1 MKNQLLIL
9 LTTLQSKPLLMISS
23 ILSFFVPDG
32 NILILVGCAIILDTL
47 TGIWK
52 SIKTGQQITSR
63 KLSSVISKMLL
74 YQSTVLLF
82 YMLDVFILNEI
93 VIAFFNVPL
102 LTTKILGLTL
112 VSVEIVSINENYK
125 KVMNVDLWSSLKNM
139 LSRAK
144 EIKTD
149 ISKVNEKNR

>member
-23 ILSFFVPDG
+23 ILSFFIPVG

-93 VIAFFNVPL
+93 VIAFFKVPL

-112 VSVEIVSINENYK
+112 VSVEIVSINENYR

>member
-23 ILSFFVPDG
+23 ILSFFVPVG

-74 YQSTVLLF
+74 YQATVLLF

-125 KVMNVDLWSSLKNM
+125 KVMNIDLWSSLKNM

>member
-23 ILSFFVPDG
+23 ILSFFVPVG

>member
-23 ILSFFVPDG
+23 ILSFFIPVG

-47 TGIWK
+47 TGVWK

-82 YMLDVFILNEI
+82 YMLDIFILNEI

-125 KVMNVDLWSSLKNM
+125 KVMNVDLWSSLKSM

-149 ISKVNEKNR
+149 ISKVDEKNR

>member
-23 ILSFFVPDG
+23 ILSFFIPVG

-112 VSVEIVSINENYK
+112 VSVDSIYK
-125 KVMNVDLWSSLKNM
+125 
-139 LSRAK
+139 
-144 EIKTD
+144 
-149 ISKVNEKNR
+149 

>member
-23 ILSFFVPDG
+23 ILSFFIPVG

>member
-23 ILSFFVPDG
+23 ILSFFIPVG

-74 YQSTVLLF
+74 YQATVLLF

-125 KVMNVDLWSSLKNM
+125 KVMNIDLWSSLKNM

>member
-23 ILSFFVPDG
+23 ILSFFVPVG

-47 TGIWK
+47 TGMWK

-93 VIAFFNVPL
+93 VIAFLNVPL

-149 ISKVNEKNR
+149 IWIHNEKNR

>member
-23 ILSFFVPDG
+23 ILSFFIPVGD
-32 NILILVGCAIILDTL
+32 ILILVGCAIILDTL

-125 KVMNVDLWSSLKNM
+125 KVMNVDLWSTLKNM

>member
-23 ILSFFVPDG
+23 ILSFFIPVA
-32 NILILVGCAIILDTL
+32 NILILVGCAIVLDTF
-47 TGIWK
+47 TGLWK
-52 SIKTGQQITSR
+52 SIKIGDKVTSR

-144 EIKTD
+144 EIKKD

>member
-23 ILSFFVPDG
+23 ILSFFIPVG

-52 SIKTGQQITSR
+52 SIKTDQQITSR

>member
-23 ILSFFVPDG
+23 ILSFFIPVG

-47 TGIWK
+47 TGLWK
-52 SIKTGQQITSR
+52 SIKTGQQISSR
-63 KLSSVISKMLL
+63 KLSSAISKMLL

>member
-1 MKNQLLIL
+1 
-9 LTTLQSKPLLMISS
+9 
-23 ILSFFVPDG
+23 
-32 NILILVGCAIILDTL
+32 
-47 TGIWK
+47 
-52 SIKTGQQITSR
+52 
-63 KLSSVISKMLL
+63 MLL
-74 YQSTVLLF
+74 YEATVLLF

>member
-23 ILSFFVPDG
+23 ILSFFIPVG

-74 YQSTVLLF
+74 YQATVLLF

>member
-1 MKNQLLIL
+1 
-9 LTTLQSKPLLMISS
+9 
-23 ILSFFVPDG
+23 
-32 NILILVGCAIILDTL
+32 
-47 TGIWK
+47 
-52 SIKTGQQITSR
+52 
-63 KLSSVISKMLL
+63 MLL

>member
-23 ILSFFVPDG
+23 ILSFFIPVGD
-32 NILILVGCAIILDTL
+32 ILILVGCAIILDTL

>member
-1 MKNQLLIL
+1 MRNQLLIL

-23 ILSFFVPDG
+23 ILSFFMPIA
-32 NILILVGCAIILDTL
+32 NILILVGCAIVLDTF
-47 TGIWK
+47 TGLWK
-52 SIKTGQQITSR
+52 SIKVGNKVTSR

-144 EIKTD
+144 EIKKD

>member
-9 LTTLQSKPLLMISS
+9 LTTLQAKPLLMISS
-23 ILSFFVPDG
+23 ILSFFVPVG
-32 NILILVGCAIILDTL
+32 NILILVGCAIILDTF

-52 SIKTGQQITSR
+52 SIKKGQKITSR

-74 YQSTVLLF
+74 YQATVLLF
-82 YMLDVFILNEI
+82 FMLDVFILNEI

-125 KVMNVDLWSSLKNM
+125 NVMNVDLWHSLKNM

-149 ISKVNEKNR
+149 ITKVEKNR

>member
-23 ILSFFVPDG
+23 ILSFFIPVG

-93 VIAFFNVPL
+93 VITFFNVPL

-149 ISKVNEKNR
+149 ISKVNEKNK

>member
-1 MKNQLLIL
+1 
-9 LTTLQSKPLLMISS
+9 
-23 ILSFFVPDG
+23 
-32 NILILVGCAIILDTL
+32 
-47 TGIWK
+47 
-52 SIKTGQQITSR
+52 
-63 KLSSVISKMLL
+63 MLL

-93 VIAFFNVPL
+93 VIAFFKVPL

-112 VSVEIVSINENYK
+112 VSVEIVSINENYR

>member
-23 ILSFFVPDG
+23 ILSFFIPVG

-93 VIAFFNVPL
+93 VITFFNVPL